1 MRYTPFQKNVL
12 NRFAFVAFC
21 FLLTTQAQAQ
31 FSYAEQFF
39 EKGLAA
45 AQENDLQDA
54 VDSYTLTLQENPNF
68 SEALFHR
75 SQAYFKMGKMT
86 RAMYDLDD
94 LLHNN
99 PYDVRAIEFRGQ
111 IRYDMQNYE
120 AALIDFQSVLGLH
133 RSPEGYL
140 NVGLVLNEMGKT
152 TEAISAFNNA
162 LKMNPTYGEA
172 FCGIADTYAA
182 QGELYYNKAFEYY
195 SIALR
200 HNSEDVF
207 ALRNRGKLHLRM
219 GNYDNAI
226 NDFNQSLDYVLD
238 FEAYLH
244 LAQCFLEKNEWTKAH
259 RAIRDAME
267 IENDHPEVYFTLG
280 LVEMETGKYNAALE
294 SFWVAKGYDTNNP
307 EYLRQ
312 IGLAE
317 YHLGNPYGAVRAFND
332 YTDKVGED
340 AEIEMLVAKCYDSIE
355 ATNAEIQASEAA
367 KEEIIYA
374 APAIGTG
381 GSNEFSEDMFDKE

>member
-1 MRYTPFQKNVL
+1 M
-12 NRFAFVAFC
+12 
-21 FLLTTQAQAQ
+21 LTTQVQAQ

-39 EKGLAA
+39 AKGQAA
-45 AQENDLQDA
+45 AQEDNLQDA
-54 VDSYTLTLQENPNF
+54 VDSYTLTLQENPKF
-68 SEALFHR
+68 TEALFHR

-86 RAMYDLDD
+86 RAMYDLND

-99 PYDVRAIEFRGQ
+99 PYDVRALEFRAQ
-111 IRYDMQNYE
+111 INYDLKNYE
-120 AALIDFQSVLGLH
+120 AALMDFQSVLELH

-140 NVGLVLNEMGKT
+140 NLGLILNEMGNT
-152 TEAISAFNNA
+152 SGAIGAFNSA
-162 LKMNPTYGEA
+162 LSMNPVYGEA

-182 QGELYYNKAFEYY
+182 QGEAYFDQAFEYY

-200 HNSEDVF
+200 HNPEDVF
-207 ALRNRGKLHLRM
+207 TLRSRGKLHLIM

-226 NDFNQSLDYVLD
+226 NDFNTSLSFALD

-259 RAIRDAME
+259 RAIRYAME
-267 IENDHPEVYFTLG
+267 LENDHPEVYFTLG

-307 EYLRQ
+307 EYMRQ

-332 YTDKVGED
+332 YTNMVGED
-340 AEIEMLVAKCYDSIE
+340 AEIEMLVSKCYENIE
-355 ATNAEIQASEAA
+355 EANAQIETIKATEEVIYNAPVINSE
-367 KEEIIYA
+367 
-374 APAIGTG
+374 
-381 GSNEFSEDMFDKE
+381 EFSEDIFDKE

>member
-1 MRYTPFQKNVL
+1 MRYTPFQKNVFI
-12 NRFAFVAFC
+12 RFAFVAFC
-21 FLLTTQAQAQ
+21 FMLTTQIQAQ

-39 EKGLAA
+39 AKGQVA
-45 AQENDLQDA
+45 AQEDNLQDA

-68 SEALFHR
+68 TEALFHR
-75 SQAYFKMGKMT
+75 SQVFIKMGKL
-86 RAMYDLDD
+86 RSAMYDLDE
-94 LLHNN
+94 LLHSN
-99 PYDVRAIEFRGQ
+99 PYDVRALKFRAQ
-111 IRYDMQNYE
+111 VNYDMQNYE
-120 AALIDFQSVLGLH
+120 AALIDFQSVLDLR

-140 NVGLVLNEMGKT
+140 NVGLVLNEMGNT
-152 TEAISAFNNA
+152 TGAIDAFNSA
-162 LKMNPTYGEA
+162 LAMNPTYGEA
-172 FCGIADTYAA
+172 FCGIADTYAV
-182 QGELYYNKAFEYY
+182 QGDIEQAFKYY

-207 ALRNRGKLHLRM
+207 ALRNRGKLHLLM

-226 NDFNQSLDYVLD
+226 NDFNQSLEITLD

-259 RAIRDAME
+259 RAIRYAME

-294 SFWVAKGYDTNNP
+294 SFWVAKGYDTKNP

-332 YTDKVGED
+332 YTNMVGED
-340 AEIEMLVAKCYDSIE
+340 AEIEMLVSKCYENIEEANAQIEKIE
-355 ATNAEIQASEAA
+355 AT
-367 KEEIIYA
+367 EEVIYT
-374 APAIGTG
+374 APAVNSTD
-381 GSNEFSEDMFDKE
+381 FSEDIFDKE